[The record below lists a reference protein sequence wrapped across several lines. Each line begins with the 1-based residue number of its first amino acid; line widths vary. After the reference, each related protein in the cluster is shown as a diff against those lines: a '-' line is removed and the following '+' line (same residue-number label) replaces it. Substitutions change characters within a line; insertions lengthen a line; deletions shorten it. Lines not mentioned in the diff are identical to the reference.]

1 MKLNTLERLV
11 LLNILPREGTITTI
25 KIVRELR
32 EALSFSEEEHAA
44 LKFEKLPGGGM
55 QWVVEADTDK
65 EVTIGPRAHVLVSET
80 LERMDKEGKLAE
92 DHVGLWDKFA
102 ETEGVKIPGQSNG
115 VEAAVE

>member
-44 LKFEKLPGGGM
+44 LKFEKLEDGGM
-55 QWVVEADTDK
+55 QWVVEADKDK
-65 EVTIGPRAHVLVSET
+65 ELTIGPRAHTLVAET
-80 LERMDKEGKLAE
+80 LERMDKEAKLVE
-92 DHVGLWDKFA
+92 DHLSLCEKFVLNGK
-102 ETEGVKIPGQSNG
+102 ESEGPDVQS
-115 VEAAVE
+115 AL